1 MVDAVAVE
9 HLSKSFSQRQVLK
22 DLSFKIPQG
31 QTVGLIGPSGT
42 GKTTL
47 IAALL
52 GMIKIDQGK
61 IKLLGQ
67 TIPDRKIFSK
77 IGYMAQSDAL
87 YLNLTAFDNL
97 EFFGK
102 MIGLKNRVLKQKIKE
117 VLKISRLESSANLTV
132 NKYSGGMKRR
142 LSLAIALL
150 ADSKLLILDE
160 PTVGIDPEL
169 RIQIWQELAKLKQ
182 ENKTIILTTHVM
194 DEVEKTD
201 RILMLRDGL
210 LIADGRP
217 SDLKK
222 HYQSQTIEE
231 VFIKAGRE
239 KL

>member
-97 EFFGK
+97 
-102 MIGLKNRVLKQKIKE
+102 V
-117 VLKISRLESSANLTV
+117 
-132 NKYSGGMKRR
+132 
-142 LSLAIALL
+142 
-150 ADSKLLILDE
+150 
-160 PTVGIDPEL
+160 
-169 RIQIWQELAKLKQ
+169 
-182 ENKTIILTTHVM
+182 
-194 DEVEKTD
+194 
-201 RILMLRDGL
+201 
-210 LIADGRP
+210 
-217 SDLKK
+217 
-222 HYQSQTIEE
+222 
-231 VFIKAGRE
+231 VFR
-239 KL
+239 

>member
-61 IKLLGQ
+61 IRLLGQ

-210 LIADGRP
+210 LIADGKP

-239 KL
+239 KS